1 MRLGSARRVPLVAL
15 ALGDRRTEDR
25 PAGAAAPPRAGH
37 PRAEAKGEVAT
48 RGGTGAGG
56 RVGRLAQSQE
66 QLRGGDPADP
76 EVTRRLGEQKP
87 AELG

>member
-1 MRLGSARRVPLVAL
+1 MAP
-15 ALGDRRTEDR
+15 ALGVQRTEDR

-56 RVGRLAQSQE
+56 GVGRLAQSQK

-76 EVTRRLGEQKP
+76 EVTRGPREQKP